1 MSRGPLQI
9 LHIEDDAGDRELLEL
24 AMRRVPGEV
33 SISVALD
40 GEEAWEKLT
49 NPSKPIKVPELILL
63 DLNLPKKD
71 GRQLLG
77 EIKADLRLKLI
88 PVVVLTTSNALTDI
102 EACYR
107 HGAACY
113 MIKPIDFSELVE
125 LARKLFEF
133 WRIVELPPAKLLGG
147 PTEAL

>member
-9 LHIEDDAGDRELLEL
+9 MHIEDDAADRELLEL
-24 AMRRVPGEV
+24 AMRRVPGAV
-33 SISVALD
+33 SISVAFD

-49 NPSKPIKVPELILL
+49 NPSKPIALPELILL

-113 MIKPIDFSELVE
+113 VIKPIDFNELVG

-133 WRIVELPPAKLLGG
+133 WRIVELPPAKLLAG
-147 PTEAL
+147 PADSL